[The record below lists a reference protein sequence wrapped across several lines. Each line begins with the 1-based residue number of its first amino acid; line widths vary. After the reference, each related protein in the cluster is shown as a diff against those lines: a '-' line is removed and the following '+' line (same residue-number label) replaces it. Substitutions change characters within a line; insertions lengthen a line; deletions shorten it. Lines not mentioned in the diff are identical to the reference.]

1 MADFT
6 YICHSVVPATI
17 TWNTLL
23 TEMEGMKKK
32 SRLISTRSKQSW
44 KLEFRLLTKAERDY
58 ILGHYNGQKGSTIP
72 FNWTSVPDY
81 IDTAASYYVR
91 YTEYVETLTAILFN
105 ISIGFEEAL

>member
-1 MADFT
+1 MANFNFQ
-6 YICHSVVPATI
+6 CHSVVPATI
-17 TWNTLL
+17 TWNVLL

-44 KLEFRLLTKAERDY
+44 KLEFRLLLKAERDV
-58 ILGHYNGQKGSTIP
+58 LLAHYNGQKGSTIP
-72 FNWTSVPDY
+72 FNWTSIPDY

-91 YTEYVETLTAILFN
+91 YIEYVETLTATLFN